1 MHSLAAGSRLGPYEI
16 VGLLGAGGMGE
27 VFRARDVRLG
37 RDVAVKVLPPAM
49 AADPKR
55 VQRFQQEALA
65 AAALNHPNIL
75 AIYDVGTHEGRP
87 YLVSELLEGQSVREL
102 VVAGRVPPPR
112 AVDGVRQVARGLA
125 AAHAKG
131 IVHRDLKPEN
141 LFLTTDGRVK
151 ILDFGLAK
159 VVQPSG
165 AGRHSTTTVTEGGA
179 LPGTVEYMSPEQ
191 LRGAPVDPRSDI
203 FSLGIVLYEML
214 AGLRPFGGKSGA
226 DTATAIL
233 TAEPPPVSTH
243 APVPVALEAVV
254 ARCLEKRPDDRFQS
268 AADLDFALAVAA
280 SGEQIPAPG
289 AGVRRRAGP
298 RAARR
303 WAAAIALLTVA
314 ALAGFGVWR
323 RGSEG
328 ARAARPRAAP
338 EAARRVVAVL
348 PFDNISRDSAQDYFA
363 AGVAEEIRGQLSKVA
378 GLTVLGGHALERFRG
393 ADVRTLASELGAG
406 GVIGGS
412 VRTDG
417 RRVRVVV
424 ELVDAVSARTMWSEQ
439 FDRELQDIFGVQSEI
454 ALRIAAMLD
463 VAPSEQERRRIQK
476 PPTRDVTAYDL
487 YLRAEQEQDRQKAM
501 DMLRAV
507 LRIDPDFA
515 DARASLAYHM
525 MFSTPD
531 SKGLDAAL
539 NEARQAVASDPA
551 LASAHMTLATVYYGK
566 GLIAEARVAFLRAIE
581 LGPNEAPTMK
591 NLSVLE
597 LDTGRYDEAFL
608 WGARAFRTSPRKS
621 ANDYYHLAL
630 PLIYLD
636 EQSGERWL
644 AEAERLFPTDA
655 RIQIV
660 HALLDARRGR
670 TSESLDRAR
679 ELAVRA
685 DPDGEALLL
694 ASEVSYLA
702 GAPDGEAWAE
712 RVFSRAP
719 GISSNYW
726 FLTESPRVRYAD
738 LLQRRG
744 ELVRARRLLRD
755 ALRDVTAS
763 LAEGPHRPQAY
774 VEMAAIHAL
783 RGVTEQALSW
793 LERGYAA
800 GVRDER
806 LLALHPAFARLRQA
820 PRFRALL
827 ARMTADL
834 AAMRRRADVARTLAL
849 PPVS

>member
-1 MHSLAAGSRLGPYEI
+1 
-16 VGLLGAGGMGE
+16 
-27 VFRARDVRLG
+27 
-37 RDVAVKVLPPAM
+37 M

-55 VQRFQQEALA
+55 VHRFQQEALA

-87 YLVSELLEGQSVREL
+87 YLVSELLEGQSLRDL
-102 VVAGRVPPPR
+102 VAAGRVPSHR

-159 VVQPSG
+159 VVQPPR
-165 AGRHSTTTVTEGGA
+165 ADTPPATTVTEGGA
-179 LPGTVEYMSPEQ
+179 VPGTVEYMSPEQ
-191 LRGAPVDPRSDI
+191 LRGAPPDPRSDI

-214 AGLRPFGGKSGA
+214 AGLRPFRGESGA

-233 TAEPPPVSTH
+233 TSEPPPISTH
-243 APVPVALEAVV
+243 APDVPVALESVL

-268 AADLDFALAVAA
+268 AADLDFALAVAT
-280 SGEQIPAPG
+280 SGEEVAPPAAGKIGRQRARAPAPRIPAT
-289 AGVRRRAGP
+289 
-298 RAARR
+298 AAVT
-303 WAAAIALLTVA
+303 LLAMAV
-314 ALAGFGVWR
+314 LIGLGVWR
-323 RGSEG
+323 TRSGSAG
-328 ARAARPRAAP
+328 GIRPPASS

-348 PFDNISRDSAQDYFA
+348 PFDNISRDGEQDYFA
-363 AGVAEEIRGQLSKVA
+363 AGVAEEIRGQLSRVT
-378 GLTVLGGHALERFRG
+378 GLTVLGGHAVERFRR
-393 ADVRTLASELGAG
+393 ADVGTLASALGAG
-406 GVIGGS
+406 GVISGS

-424 ELVDAVSARTMWSEQ
+424 ELVDALSARTLWSEQ
-439 FDRELQDIFGVQSEI
+439 FDRELQDIFAVQSEI
-454 ALRIAAMLD
+454 ALRIAALLN
-463 VAPSEQERRRIQK
+463 VAPSAEERRRIQK

-487 YLRAEQEQDRQKAM
+487 YLRAEQEEDRPKAM

-507 LRIDPDFA
+507 LRIDPHFA
-515 DARASLAYHM
+515 DARASLAYHLM
-525 MFSTPD
+525 MSSSADP
-531 SKGLDAAL
+531 KALDAAL
-539 NEARQAVASDPA
+539 AEGRQAVASDPA
-551 LASAHMTLATVYYGK
+551 LASAQMTLASVYYAK
-566 GLIAEARVAFLRAIE
+566 GLIADARVAFLRAIE
-581 LGPNEAPTMK
+581 LGPSEAPTMK

-608 WGARAFRTSPRKS
+608 WSARAFRTSPRKS
-621 ANDYYHLAL
+621 ENDYYHLAL

-636 EQSGERWL
+636 EQAGERWL
-644 AEAERLFPTDA
+644 AEAERLFPADA

-670 TSESLDRAR
+670 TNESLGRAR
-679 ELAVRA
+679 KLAAGA

-694 ASEVSYLA
+694 VSETSYLA
-702 GAPDGEAWAE
+702 GAPDAEAYAE
-712 RVFSRAP
+712 RVFSRTP
-719 GISSNYW
+719 GITGNYW
-726 FLTESPRVRYAD
+726 FLTESPRVRYAH

-744 ELVRARRLLRD
+744 ATVPAERLLQD
-755 ALRDVTAS
+755 ALRDATAVV
-763 LAEGPHRPQAY
+763 ADDPQRPQAY
-774 VEMAAIHAL
+774 FEIAAIRAL
-783 RGVTEQALSW
+783 RGQQDQALSW

-800 GVRDER
+800 GLRDER

-827 ARMTADL
+827 ARMIADV
-834 AAMRRRADVARTLAL
+834 AAMRGRADVARTLPL
-849 PPVS
+849 PPGS